1 MKLIKLFNY
10 SLCAVMAVGMLQ
22 SCVKKDATYD
32 VSSGGEPNRKQEVYI
47 VGASDIQTI
56 ARNVSPT
63 LDTFQV
69 IDLRRS
75 PNDNAGLN
83 SPLTVKLALKA
94 SLIDDYNAANNT
106 GFVLLPAS
114 AYTIVGDINNMT
126 FQPGKDILEV
136 KIKLD
141 KSQMDL
147 SQQYALGFT
156 ISDAGTGIAIP
167 SEKDALYSIGVKN
180 KYDGH
185 YQVTGTMVDAANAAL
200 TGPYPWDVYLITS
213 GANQVLL
220 YDNDYAFDIY
230 HKILSS
236 GANSIYGAFG
246 VVINFDPSGNGAV
259 SSVTNYYGQPSSN
272 GRSAALDPSGTNKW
286 DPATGNMDI
295 KYWMD
300 QPSVIA
306 GHRTSFAEHYKYL
319 GPR

>member
-1 MKLIKLFNY
+1 MKLIKLFSY
-10 SLCAVMAVGMLQ
+10 FMYAVMAVGLLQ

-32 VSSGGEPNRKQEVYI
+32 VNAGGESARKQEVYI
-47 VGASDIQTI
+47 VGAGDIQTI

-75 PNDNAGLN
+75 PNDNAQLN
-83 SPLTVKLALKA
+83 QPLSVKLALKA
-94 SLIDDYNAANNT
+94 SLIDDYNTANGT
-106 GFVLLPAS
+106 GFVALPSS
-114 AYTIVGDINNMT
+114 AYTILGDINNMT
-126 FQPGKDILEV
+126 FQPGQDILEV

-141 KSQMDL
+141 KSQLDL
-147 SQQYALGFT
+147 SQQYALGFS
-156 ISDAGTGIAIP
+156 ISDAGSGAAVP
-167 SEKDALYSIGVKN
+167 ASKDALYSIGVKN

-185 YQVTGTMVDAANAAL
+185 YTVTGTMVDYSNAGL

-220 YDNDYAFDIY
+220 YDNEYTFDIY
-230 HKILSS
+230 HKIISGGSS
-236 GANSIYGAFG
+236 SYYGAFG
-246 VVINFDPSGNGAV
+246 VVINFDPSGNGTV
-259 SSVTNYYGQPSSN
+259 TSVVNLYGQPASN
-272 GRSAALDPSGTNKW
+272 TRSATLDPSGINKW
-286 DPATGNMDI
+286 DPVSGNMDI

-306 GHRTSFAEHYKYL
+306 GHRTSFTEHYKYL